1 MLVGRGAAEAKEA
14 VIELAESLGAAI
26 VTSLLGK
33 PYVDESHPLVAGTMG
48 HLGTTASA
56 ELLGECDGLL
66 IVGSNDPWTEFYPAP
81 GQARAVQIDI
91 DPATIGNRYP
101 VEVAIT
107 SDAEPALRSL
117 LTLVRPRNRER
128 WSSRVHDAVRRW
140 HRIRVARAEVDA
152 DPLNPEAVVMALNG
166 RLPGNAAL
174 ALDVGSV
181 VYWYARQLQLP
192 PGVQAH
198 VSSTLASMGCGLPY
212 GIAAKLTDPAR
223 PVVVLAG
230 DGGMQMTGIAELVTV
245 ASRWQDW
252 PDPRFIVAVFD
263 NGDLAEVS
271 WEQREMEGSPRFP
284 ASQALPA
291 FPYAEYA
298 RIIGLA
304 GEVVRMR
311 DDLGD
316 AWDRAF
322 ASDRPYVLHF
332 RTDPAVPLLP
342 PLSTAGKKIDVM
354 RAALEIERSEGGGM
368 AARALHLLEEYVAIE
383 RDDSN
388 GG

>member
-1 MLVGRGAAEAKEA
+1 
-14 VIELAESLGAAI
+14 
-26 VTSLLGK
+26 
-33 PYVDESHPLVAGTMG
+33 
-48 HLGTTASA
+48 
-56 ELLGECDGLL
+56 
-66 IVGSNDPWTEFYPAP
+66 
-81 GQARAVQIDI
+81 
-91 DPATIGNRYP
+91 
-101 VEVAIT
+101 
-107 SDAEPALRSL
+107 
-117 LTLVRPRNRER
+117 
-128 WSSRVHDAVRRW
+128 
-140 HRIRVARAEVDA
+140 
-152 DPLNPEAVVMALNG
+152 MALNG

-304 GEVVRMR
+304 GEVVRMW